1 MFVEEKEW
9 RRELY
14 DPVGFRTVL
23 MPVIGMSKQYGLP
36 IRPPRV
42 TSGWGREWV
51 YGILISCCHLHFASM
66 VAEPTFED
74 WLERPGLF
82 YFRGGG
88 RPCRAGPVT
97 VVHMRC
103 VLVR

>member
-51 YGILISCCHLHFASM
+51 YGFVVAVTYTLHPWLQSQHLKTGSSGLASS
-66 VAEPTFED
+66 TFVVVD
-74 WLERPGLF
+74 
-82 YFRGGG
+82 
-88 RPCRAGPVT
+88 APVGQ
-97 VVHMRC
+97 
-103 VLVR
+103 VR